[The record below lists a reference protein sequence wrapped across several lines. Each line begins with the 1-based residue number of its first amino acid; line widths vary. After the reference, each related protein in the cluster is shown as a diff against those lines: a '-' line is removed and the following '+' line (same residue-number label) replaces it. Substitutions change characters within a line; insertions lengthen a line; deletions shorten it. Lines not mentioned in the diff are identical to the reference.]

1 MMIMFSKHS
10 GSEDKAGNG
19 VVGYMCADKWT
30 KDNVLEI
37 RNPKPEILSG
47 DLALMRRAISSV
59 DFEKKYTSCVLSFHK
74 NDIDVTKFNEGDK
87 ESREKVND
95 AIEAFENVAFA
106 GIDIERRPPML
117 WTTHTHTGRLELNFV
132 TTRAILVETKLRSI
146 NIAPPGDENRR
157 TWDSLRDV
165 LNMKNKW
172 ADPESPERKKVVDVP
187 DYVLKK
193 RALAERLG
201 KETKKDPREIITEFV
216 VQRIDAGVINNR
228 NELIAQLVAQGFRV
242 NRKGK
247 DYVTVVDTTNEEK
260 RYRLKGA
267 FYSETFTS
275 IAAIR
280 SEYESRAPRNTAV
293 LERKLAETEA
303 RLAEHLRKRASYN
316 EFRYQE
322 SANRADSAGDTSCD
336 EQDARRS
343 DKAPEAPKSRG
354 PVSGIEPKL
363 DDQDR
368 HAPGPGGGAPR
379 SGGGSGSGLVRVDSA
394 TCYSSPLSSEDR
406 DRSPAAEIAEPAD
419 HSSRQGRLVGS
430 DRSNRYNNIRNKTGA
445 LGQNSI
451 NGRKQN
457 GIRKSIQSVT
467 QCTQKINNLLRLSEL
482 NNISNEICRRWH
494 NRRQETINILL
505 TNECNR
511 IRTSFAQLRANMQQ
525 ISERRDRKLKDE
537 FLFPTAPLLAESRHV
552 NGTEAVAN
560 IRENGNSSSG
570 TRSLISVASERF
582 SVACSKLNRT
592 SDEFKRRIEQFK
604 QTNRALDVG
613 VRKMIDNNKEEIER
627 FKTDIDLRNVALR
640 LGFYTDKAMSDK
652 NHTVMRHMNDKIIVG
667 VSAKTSYWLWSSNSG
682 AAGTVI
688 DLVQSRLSLNLGETR
703 KWLREMV
710 GWKSPDTT
718 KEFREKPKSIK
729 ENTTQKAT
737 LDWQEC
743 NENATPL
750 FLTISRKIATTTLQ
764 AKEFKDTFREDE
776 RHNVVFPYHY
786 DNELVAVERR
796 NKSFEAGKPSFK
808 QYTAAATPGAWKS
821 NFPLAVKNL
830 VFVESPIDAF
840 SHFEMLENE
849 KKDGVA
855 YCAIRSGTPDEEIIR
870 IIESVGNARIVAAF
884 DTDKAGDT
892 YTEKLKKLAKR
903 DIFESRPVVK
913 NSDWNE
919 QLIQRKEN
927 IERTRKQKRDEQ
939 AGNDGSGKC
948 GMCGM

>member
-1 MMIMFSKHS
+1 
-10 GSEDKAGNG
+10 
-19 VVGYMCADKWT
+19 
-30 KDNVLEI
+30 
-37 RNPKPEILSG
+37 
-47 DLALMRRAISSV
+47 
-59 DFEKKYTSCVLSFHK
+59 
-74 NDIDVTKFNEGDK
+74 
-87 ESREKVND
+87 
-95 AIEAFENVAFA
+95 
-106 GIDIERRPPML
+106 ML

-146 NIAPPGDENRR
+146 NIAPPGDENRK

-165 LNMKNKW
+165 LNMKNGW
-172 ADPESPERKKVVDVP
+172 ADPESLERKKVVDVP
-187 DYVLKK
+187 NYVLKK
-193 RALAERLG
+193 RALMERLG

-228 NELIAQLVAQGFRV
+228 DELISQLVAQGFRV

-260 RYRLKGA
+260 KYRLKGA
-267 FYSETFTS
+267 FYSETFT
-275 IAAIR
+275 AVRAIR
-280 SEYESRAPRNTAV
+280 SEYESRAPRNSEL

-322 SANRADSAGDTSCD
+322 SANRADPARDSDSNETHTSLA
-336 EQDARRS
+336 EQ
-343 DKAPEAPKSRG
+343 APRATESRG
-354 PVSGIEPKL
+354 PASRVEQEL
-363 DDQDR
+363 DDTDR
-368 HAPGPGGGAPR
+368 RDDGL
-379 SGGGSGSGLVRVDSA
+379 SGGSNGLSGGRRSSLVRVDSVA
-394 TCYSSPLSSEDR
+394 SDSSSLSSEDR
-406 DRSPAAEIAEPAD
+406 DRSSAAEIAELAN
-419 HSSRQGRLVGS
+419 HSSRQTGLVGS
-430 DRSNRYNNIRNKTGA
+430 DRSNRYNNIRNKTWA

-482 NNISNEICRRWH
+482 NNISNEICGRWH

-511 IRTSFAQLRANMQQ
+511 IRTGYAQLRANMQQ

-537 FLFPTAPLLAESRHV
+537 FLFPTAPLITEPHHV
-552 NGTEAVAN
+552 FGTEAVAN
-560 IRENGNSSSG
+560 IRENGNSSSR

-667 VSAKTSYWLWSSNSG
+667 VSAKTNYWLWSSNIG

-710 GWKSPDTT
+710 GWKSPDTV
-718 KEFREKPKSIK
+718 KEFREKPTAIK

-737 LDWQEC
+737 LEWQEC
-743 NENATPL
+743 KDNAEPV
-750 FLTISRKIATTTLQ
+750 FLTISRKIAATTLQ
-764 AKEFKDTFREDE
+764 AKEFKDTFREDA
-776 RHNVVFPYHY
+776 RHNVVFPYY
-786 DNELVAVERR
+786 VDNELVAVERR

-821 NFPLAVKNL
+821 NFPVAVKNL

-870 IIESVGNARIVAAF
+870 IIESARNARIVAAF
-884 DTDKAGDT
+884 DTDAAGDT

-903 DIFESRPVVK
+903 DIFESRPVFK

-927 IERTRKQKRDEQ
+927 MERTRKQKRDELP
-939 AGNDGSGKC
+939 GNDGGGKC
-948 GMCGM
+948 GM